1 MKRKRK
7 RLASSSN
14 RAVRGPRPVS
24 TGVTFEHVRTVA
36 RAFPG
41 VEDGTSYRTPALKVR
56 GKLLARVH
64 QSIDCLVLRV
74 DFLDRQI
81 LIQSAPSV
89 FFITDHY
96 RGYPWVLMR
105 FSAAEARQLPDL
117 IERAWRLVAP
127 KTLVKNYDA
136 GRCVDVLS
144 NNRWRGP

>member
-1 MKRKRK
+1 VRPLNFTVRQHVKRKRK
-7 RLASSSN
+7 RLASSSS
-14 RAVRGPRPVS
+14 RAPRRPRPAS
-24 TGVTFEHVRTVA
+24 IGVTFEHVRTVA
-36 RAFPG
+36 HAFPG

-96 RGYPWVLMR
+96 RDYPWVLMR
-105 FSAAEARQLPDL
+105 FSAAEARELPDL

-136 GRCVDVLS
+136 GR
-144 NNRWRGP
+144 